1 MKNFVKILLITL
13 TFFLI
18 SVESQV
24 FAAQNNMENAVLIE
38 RYLTSHKVNII
49 DYATRYG
56 FIDDKE
62 VLNWLAKLDIL
73 ITSLRK
79 IQAGNAWDEENA
91 VWIILVEIKKIN
103 IELEATLKL
112 KKYYYNKKLQSQKE
126 IFANIWKQL
135 SVQLEKLCAL
145 YYPSIKDKTTFT
157 DKEKRL
163 KTALEILVLL
173 SNDVKTFNNRNFD
186 TIEEMQSSFLWTL
199 NSIKYYIM
207 VVRENVK

>member
-1 MKNFVKILLITL
+1 
-13 TFFLI
+13 
-18 SVESQV
+18 
-24 FAAQNNMENAVLIE
+24 
-38 RYLTSHKVNII
+38 
-49 DYATRYG
+49 
-56 FIDDKE
+56 
-62 VLNWLAKLDIL
+62 
-73 ITSLRK
+73 
-79 IQAGNAWDEENA
+79 
-91 VWIILVEIKKIN
+91 
-103 IELEATLKL
+103 LEATLKL

>member
-62 VLNWLAKLDIL
+62 VLN
-73 ITSLRK
+73 
-79 IQAGNAWDEENA
+79 
-91 VWIILVEIKKIN
+91 
-103 IELEATLKL
+103 
-112 KKYYYNKKLQSQKE
+112 
-126 IFANIWKQL
+126 
-135 SVQLEKLCAL
+135 
-145 YYPSIKDKTTFT
+145 
-157 DKEKRL
+157 
-163 KTALEILVLL
+163 
-173 SNDVKTFNNRNFD
+173 
-186 TIEEMQSSFLWTL
+186 
-199 NSIKYYIM
+199 
-207 VVRENVK
+207 